1 MAREFDLVLLG
12 ATGFTGRLVAQY
24 LALAA
29 PPGTRIALA
38 GRDQARLEGVRRSL
52 PAAAQAW
59 PVLLADSTSQPDMT
73 TLAPRTTVVC
83 TTVGP
88 YAKFGLPLV
97 AACAQAGTHTCDLSG
112 EVQFMRDCIDRFDAA
127 ARLSGARIVHSCGF
141 DSIPSDLGVHLLHE
155 RLGPMTRAT
164 LVIEELKG
172 GFSGG
177 TFASLFN
184 GLEEAL
190 ANPQRRKLLGDP
202 YALSPDRPNEP
213 VLENEGDLASFRH
226 DPFVGRWVAPFVM
239 ASVNTRVVRRSNA
252 LRGWQYG
259 RRFRYAEV
267 SGMKGPLTAAGLTLG
282 LGAFMGLLAVPF
294 TRKLVAA
301 RLPQPGEGPSPAQRE
316 HGRLRLRILG
326 EAESGQR
333 AAVVVSGRGD
343 PGYALTSVMLGE
355 AALCLAFD
363 AQALPARAGVLTPA
377 TAMGSVLVERLRA
390 AGLSFEVEGS
400 P

>member
-1 MAREFDLVLLG
+1 
-12 ATGFTGRLVAQY
+12 
-24 LALAA
+24 
-29 PPGTRIALA
+29 
-38 GRDQARLEGVRRSL
+38 
-52 PAAAQAW
+52 
-59 PVLLADSTSQPDMT
+59 VLLADSTSQPDMT

-213 VLENEGDLASFRH
+213 GA
-226 DPFVGRWVAPFVM
+226 GK
-239 ASVNTRVVRRSNA
+239 RRST
-252 LRGWQYG
+252 LPGFSRSPWG
-259 RRFRYAEV
+259 RRSA
-267 SGMKGPLTAAGLTLG
+267 
-282 LGAFMGLLAVPF
+282 
-294 TRKLVAA
+294 
-301 RLPQPGEGPSPAQRE
+301 
-316 HGRLRLRILG
+316 
-326 EAESGQR
+326 
-333 AAVVVSGRGD
+333 
-343 PGYALTSVMLGE
+343 
-355 AALCLAFD
+355 
-363 AQALPARAGVLTPA
+363 
-377 TAMGSVLVERLRA
+377 
-390 AGLSFEVEGS
+390 
-400 P
+400 